1 METLLGRLAGTFT
14 DPDVPP
20 RAERPKVRGDD
31 LLPMDLPVVDSHL
44 EGEASD
50 FVMVVTVLNYLWLG
64 GRDSERY
71 RPQRR
76 ELTKGQTKAVEHL
89 VERVKDF
96 SLVDKTCPDF
106 ATARAELVEAK
117 FDYAGEPIMA
127 LAELVASQV
136 IPVWPE
142 IGQAAVQ
149 PVLPYLPEELQVL
162 VADPAACLLPA
173 SEWPARPPRSR
184 VRGTQEEWDWIVR
197 ASSARGLVVAVDPE
211 DVFKDHN
218 GVKVLNGACCRQ
230 EAEECGRRDAPTS
243 VTSRAG
249 IATYLTWGN

>member
-1 METLLGRLAGTFT
+1 
-14 DPDVPP
+14 
-20 RAERPKVRGDD
+20 
-31 LLPMDLPVVDSHL
+31 MDLPAVDSHL

-50 FVMVVTVLNYLWLG
+50 LVMAVKLVVTVLNYLWLG

-96 SLVDKTCPDF
+96 SIFSLVDKTCPDF
-106 ATARAELVEAK
+106 VTARAQLVEAK

-127 LAELVASQV
+127 LEELVASQV

-149 PVLPYLPEELQVL
+149 PVLPDLPEELQVL

-184 VRGTQEEWDWIVR
+184 VRGTQEERDAIVR
-197 ASSARGLVVAVDPE
+197 AGAARGLMVAVDPE
-211 DVFKDHN
+211 DMFKDHN
-218 GVKVLNGACCRQ
+218 GVKVLR
-230 EAEECGRRDAPTS
+230 S
-243 VTSRAG
+243 
-249 IATYLTWGN
+249 